1 MQIYGA
7 AQVHGPQAINS
18 PHRAYAAQGASPAAR
33 PAAADQLDI
42 SPEASF
48 VSRAR
53 ELPDI
58 RADRVASLKAA
69 ISSGAYETDE
79 KINVAVSRLF
89 DEIG

>member
-1 MQIYGA
+1 MQIYGT
-7 AQVHGPQAINS
+7 AQVHGPQAINA
-18 PHRAYAAQGASPAAR
+18 PHRAYAPSGSAPAGR

-48 VSRAR
+48 VSQAR

-69 ISSGAYETDE
+69 IASGAYETDD
-79 KINVAVSRLF
+79 KLNVALDRLF
-89 DEIG
+89 DEIV

>member
-1 MQIYGA
+1 MQIYGP
-7 AQVHGPQAINS
+7 AQVHGPQAINA
-18 PHRAYAAQGASPAAR
+18 PHRAYAPTGASPAGR

-53 ELPDI
+53 DLPDI
-58 RADRVASLKAA
+58 RADRVASLKASIA
-69 ISSGAYETDE
+69 SGAYETDAKLNMALE
-79 KINVAVSRLF
+79 RLF